1 MRAYRYFMRV
11 FGCLYAVGAVVFLV
25 LPQPLF
31 ELMNQ
36 VPQRLGFLLALPPAS
51 EFFWLPLATS
61 MMVMLSTLSF
71 MAAANPHQRGYPL
84 TILIS
89 KLSSTAGF
97 ALFLFVHR
105 PYFAYLLGVLTD
117 LPIALVLGYFMF
129 RLRPQTLG
137 SENGTGK
144 ATNYQ

>member
-1 MRAYRYFMRV
+1 MKTYRNFMKA
-11 FGCLYAVGAVVFLV
+11 FGFLYAVGAVVFLF

-31 ELMNQ
+31 DLMNQ
-36 VPQRLGFLLALPPAS
+36 VPQRFGILSALPPAS

-71 MAAANPHQRGYPL
+71 LAAASPHQRGYPL

-89 KLSSTAGF
+89 KLSSTTGF
-97 ALFLFVHR
+97 ALFLFIHR

-129 RLRPQTLG
+129 HLRPQTLG
-137 SENGTGK
+137 SENGMGK